1 MVDNLENNPWE
12 WAIPVIH
19 LFRLKFENRGTMP
32 TTACFYFKPGSDPLG
47 MTQREHEEIMQIDGL
62 DFTTQA
68 ATTLTFMMLEDEA
81 FKAGPDM
88 VMIVGEGWDFSEDE
102 EAMQQA
108 KLGEDVQP
116 KVVKSCVYCTIE
128 TPSAYYMSTADVF
141 EDKHGYKTFIP
152 QSLFK
157 FEEVS
162 NEQLSGRYARVL
174 PFNKLSH

>member
-1 MVDNLENNPWE
+1 MVESLDHNPWE
-12 WAIPVIH
+12 WAVPVVH
-19 LFRLKFENRGTMP
+19 LFRLKFENRGELP
-32 TTACFYFKPGSDPLG
+32 TTAFFYFKPGSDPLG
-47 MTQREHEEIMQIDGL
+47 MTTREHEEIMQIDGL

-128 TPSAYYMSTADVF
+128 TPSAYYMSTAEVL

-157 FEEVS
+157 FEEIS
-162 NEQLSGRYARVL
+162 NEQLNGRYARVL